1 MDREEITVTV
11 DPQLKASAEELF
23 QDLGLDLSTAV
34 TMFLKASIA
43 RQGLPF
49 EVKRNTQNDELLARV
64 AAYLD
69 VGEFAERNVDHVLL
83 WPHDGC
89 CGCAVT
95 VV

>member
-64 AAYLD
+64 AAYLEVNGAPD
-69 VGEFAERNVDHVLL
+69 QKQRYESYEDLL
-83 WPHDGC
+83 HNAMD
-89 CGCAVT
+89 
-95 VV
+95 